1 MNIMNRFTL
10 QTLYKNK
17 LCTFVTI
24 IGIIL
29 STAMFTGV
37 TSIVTSL
44 QQYLINLEINDN
56 GRWEGRINT
65 VSTDEAKAI
74 LKDKNIQSGISLDN
88 IGYSKLNGGANES
101 KPYVCVESIPANT
114 QKLISI
120 KLTEGRMPANDGE
133 LVISSHIQTNGNV
146 TYNVGDTI
154 TLNVG
159 TRTVNGAAAS
169 QRVEYTKGAEKIENT
184 VKKQYKIV
192 GICERPSLENFSA
205 PGYSVFT
212 TGDASATQHDVFFTM
227 KDSHKINQQIKNL
240 LKKHTDKNI
249 KKLLIDDDYAIHFNL
264 LRYMGTAEGG
274 NYRAM
279 LNTMAGALIFIIVLA
294 SVTLIYNAFSIS
306 VSERTK
312 QFGLLKSIGATKKQ
326 IRYSVC
332 FEALCLCVIGI
343 PIGILS
349 GLVGIGITLH
359 FVGKIIGPYLNN
371 TVGVNLTLAISPA
384 ALLLSAVIAV
394 ITVLISASIPAR
406 KAVKLTAIDAL
417 RENHD
422 IRIRSRKIRSP
433 KWIYRVF
440 GFEGMLA
447 NKNFKRNR
455 KKYRLTV
462 FSLAISVILFI
473 GSASFN
479 HYMTSSLD
487 MTLQEMTAD
496 ITLSVSAD
504 DMNHK
509 SAEKSYQKMK
519 SLRAVDD
526 ASYSESAM
534 NTYVILDK
542 DQIDTSYYRFNK
554 SGNNQ
559 NENTGF
565 HAKNAGDKVIFPVQL
580 SFIDDSSYQKYLE
593 EHHLNV
599 SKYMDNKKLCPLI
612 WDESILFSKQTQKAK
627 KFNILQNGFTPDK
640 IYCIRNISGYYYTE
654 DFSNIDLKRMEF
666 PYAKGSEEYDY
677 DAIKMMPE
685 KQALESI
692 SLSDGKVVDT
702 QDYKAPLGINAFE
715 YADQIT
721 MTLPL
726 SAKETMFRA
735 VSFPDLYY
743 FNFAAK
749 DYNTAYTSISN
760 YLRNDSGFAK
770 SVASNNLYSQRM
782 NYDSTRVLLLI
793 LKIFTY
799 GFIILISLIVIANI
813 FNTISTNV
821 MLRRKEFAM
830 LKSVG
835 MTLGGFDRMMNY
847 ECLLYGVKGLLFGLP
862 LAFLLNFAIYHSLL
876 GAMDVGFQIPW
887 GSVAIVVL
895 GVFVVVFASMMYS
908 MHKIKK
914 DNPIEAL
921 KNDNI

>member
-1 MNIMNRFTL
+1 
-10 QTLYKNK
+10 
-17 LCTFVTI
+17 
-24 IGIIL
+24 
-29 STAMFTGV
+29 
-37 TSIVTSL
+37 
-44 QQYLINLEINDN
+44 
-56 GRWEGRINT
+56 
-65 VSTDEAKAI
+65 
-74 LKDKNIQSGISLDN
+74 
-88 IGYSKLNGGANES
+88 
-101 KPYVCVESIPANT
+101 
-114 QKLISI
+114 
-120 KLTEGRMPANDGE
+120 
-133 LVISSHIQTNGNV
+133 
-146 TYNVGDTI
+146 
-154 TLNVG
+154 
-159 TRTVNGAAAS
+159 
-169 QRVEYTKGAEKIENT
+169 
-184 VKKQYKIV
+184 
-192 GICERPSLENFSA
+192 
-205 PGYSVFT
+205 
-212 TGDASATQHDVFFTM
+212 
-227 KDSHKINQQIKNL
+227 
-240 LKKHTDKNI
+240 
-249 KKLLIDDDYAIHFNL
+249 
-264 LRYMGTAEGG
+264 MGTAESG
-274 NYRAM
+274 NYLAM

-326 IRYSVC
+326 IRHSVC

-349 GLVGIGITLH
+349 GLVGIGVTLH

-371 TVGVNLTLAISPA
+371 TKGVNLTLAISPA

-422 IRIRSRKIRSP
+422 IRIRSRKIRST
-433 KWIYRVF
+433 KWIYQVF

-455 KKYRLTV
+455 RKYRLTV

-479 HYMTSSLD
+479 GYMASSID
-487 MTLQEMTAD
+487 MSLQEMTAD
-496 ITLSVSAD
+496 ITLSVSND
-504 DMNHK
+504 DMKHQ
-509 SAEKSYQKMK
+509 SAEKSYQKMR

-526 ASYSESAM
+526 ASYSKSAM

-542 DQIDTSYYRFNK
+542 EQIDT
-554 SGNNQ
+554 
-559 NENTGF
+559 
-565 HAKNAGDKVIFPVQL
+565 
-580 SFIDDSSYQKYLE
+580 
-593 EHHLNV
+593 
-599 SKYMDNKKLCPLI
+599 KKLCPLI
-612 WDESILFSKQTQKAK
+612 WDESILCSKQTQKAK

-654 DFSNIDLKRMEF
+654 DFTNIDLKRMEF
-666 PYAKGSEEYDY
+666 PFAKGSEEYDY

-685 KQALESI
+685 KQALKSI
-692 SLSDGKVVDT
+692 SLTDGKVVDN

-726 SAKETMFRA
+726 SAKETMFHS
-735 VSFPDLYY
+735 VSFLDQYD
-743 FNFAAK
+743 FNFTAK

-770 SVASNNLYSQRM
+770 SVANNLYSPRM
-782 NYDSTRVLLLI
+782 NNDSVRALLLI